1 MLLINAI
8 PNDSFTLIALY
19 AYNTHYM
26 LVMLLENSAST
37 KCRPFQ
43 VKINWSKFII
53 DILQQRCHMTF
64 LIFLLVASRSLLI
77 GVFLPRKIITIYKK

>member
-19 AYNTHYM
+19 VYNTHYM

-43 VKINWSKFII
+43 VKIN
-53 DILQQRCHMTF
+53 
-64 LIFLLVASRSLLI
+64 
-77 GVFLPRKIITIYKK
+77 